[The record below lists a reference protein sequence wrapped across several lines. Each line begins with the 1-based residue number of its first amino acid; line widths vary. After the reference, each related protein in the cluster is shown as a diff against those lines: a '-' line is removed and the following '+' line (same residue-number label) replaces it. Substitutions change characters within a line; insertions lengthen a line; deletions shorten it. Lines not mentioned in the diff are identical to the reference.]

1 MKDQPLA
8 GTRNTLLGWWCVWL
22 LLLATLLLV
31 WRQKPEVMTD
41 AGTCLLAAEQ
51 YQQRKELPFH
61 TLLEVN
67 PKNLDQEIPTRITW
81 WPASYSAIPYV
92 LRQTGLNWGQSLQLV
107 FLAGWAVGIWGWTCF
122 FRRLL
127 SPKLLPWIVAA
138 FLTFRYTHANANV
151 YDAGEFLFW
160 ALLPWV
166 LLANIQCMKTDRL
179 NHWRPVSAVLLAA
192 LLTTLLVTVKYSAG
206 LSALGIAI
214 AWIFVVL
221 RHQVPL
227 QRFGWW
233 LVGAILGTLFVT
245 QTGLLSSG
253 NPGTVRNGMQWTVLC
268 WAPGAWTFA
277 ITDLESLVARL
288 FLLDNQQSWLP
299 AIGRY
304 GDGQVAFLSPFTLGL
319 VLSLWYLL
327 RRETATNHSNHVS
340 AESNSAWNPS
350 LSFQHRQLIKT
361 VVVVHLVSFTIVLSG
376 LILAGSAIHMDS
388 RFLRPAAIAFLPF
401 LLAGIMQAFQST
413 QQRTRMVGTISL
425 GLFIVIPALYGTAT
439 ATYKTIIRGSTG
451 SAKTGPLGIRH
462 DLLDSTGNAQ
472 EFYKELATL
481 RSGATTTYY
490 LLEHALA
497 LPLAKQRIL
506 VEHAHLRSREH
517 LAGKRYRGH
526 PKDGIILVLPEN
538 FAQNGKLAAI
548 QDSFVDI
555 RKNRWKTTR
564 MKSQP
569 SWLVSI
575 STD

>member
-233 LVGAILGTLFVT
+233 IVGAILGTLFVT
-245 QTGLLSSG
+245 QTGLLPSG

-327 RRETATNHSNHVS
+327 RRETATNHSNRVS

-350 LSFQHRQLIKT
+350 LAVQHRQLIKT

-413 QQRTRMVGTISL
+413 QQRTRMMGTITL

-439 ATYKTIIRGSTG
+439 AAYKTIIRGSTA

-462 DLLDSTGNAQ
+462 DLLDSTGSAQ
-472 EFYKELATL
+472 EFYEELATL
-481 RSGATTTYY
+481 RSGPTTTYY

-526 PKDGIILVLPEN
+526 PKDGIILVLPEK